1 MTDYISREAAI
12 EALCGYCNGRFG
24 EDACEP
30 PDCSL
35 YGLLNRI
42 PAADVREVKR
52 GKWENELKTYKCSF
66 TDVCSKCG
74 KRRIRDHYC
83 SNCGADMRG
92 TDDV

>member
-12 EALCGYCNGRFG
+12 EELLSLAKSREARGAILCAD
-24 EDACEP
+24 EDEIIRW
-30 PDCSL
+30 
-35 YGLLNRI
+35 LNTL
-42 PAADVREVKR
+42 PAADVREAKR
-52 GKWENELKTYKCSF
+52 GKWMSKLKTYKCSF

-92 TDDV
+92 EQT